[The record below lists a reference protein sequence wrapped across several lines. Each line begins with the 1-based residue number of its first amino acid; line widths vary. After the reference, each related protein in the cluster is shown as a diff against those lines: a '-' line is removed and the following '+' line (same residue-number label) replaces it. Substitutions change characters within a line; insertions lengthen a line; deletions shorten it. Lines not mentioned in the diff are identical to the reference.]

1 MGERE
6 RGKGAENRNLLMM
19 GKWNQLIMWKIEYL
33 IVYIIFDIIDCH
45 RLSLGYSMI
54 YGNKSI
60 DYHNRS
66 YYRII
71 SESRLPH
78 STSLSSKQRQPKERF
93 DMFSMDIQT
102 ACNSSASQ
110 EVKSSAK
117 VGFWLRACK
126 MNDFFDDVFQRF
138 SVFDDIVE
146 Y

>member
-1 MGERE
+1 MT
-6 RGKGAENRNLLMM
+6 
-19 GKWNQLIMWKIEYL
+19 
-33 IVYIIFDIIDCH
+33 
-45 RLSLGYSMI
+45 
-54 YGNKSI
+54 
-60 DYHNRS
+60 
-66 YYRII
+66 
-71 SESRLPH
+71 

-110 EVKSSAK
+110 EVKSSDK